1 MIKHLFLMA
10 LISIAVVSV
19 AAAMASG
26 VNVAALAQNAT
37 SRNTTVE
44 IQLKV

>member
-26 VNVAALAQNAT
+26 VNAAALLILN
-37 SRNTTVE
+37 
-44 IQLKV
+44 